1 VENPIVLV
9 SLGKLHALA
18 RKFGEVLIASLAT
31 LLVTALWSNLTKP
44 ATPVAHADG
53 GRPLVEEKLAA
64 DDSRERLDDFMERI
78 ALSHVAALKGTPPT
92 RDNQALVA
100 TAEPPGFANPALA
113 SRPAAAKLHGRP
125 RVDKAPLASADQAPL
140 AGDTKVLPA
149 APAPLPAIDPVVASA
164 SSGVDWLN
172 PVQYSA
178 RLAGAAGAA
187 GEMVVAR
194 TFESLAYV
202 GGALTSFGKKW

>member
-1 VENPIVLV
+1 MENPIVLV

-44 ATPVAHADG
+44 AAPVAHADG
-53 GRPLVEEKLAA
+53 GRPFVEEKLAA

-78 ALSHVAALKGTPPT
+78 ALSHVAALKAASPT
-92 RDNQALVA
+92 RDNRALVA
-100 TAEPPGFANPALA
+100 TAEPPSFANPAPA
-113 SRPAAAKLHGRP
+113 SRPAAAKLQGRP
-125 RVDKAPLASADQAPL
+125 RADKAPLVSADQAPL
-140 AGDTKVLPA
+140 ASDAKVQ
-149 APAPLPAIDPVVASA
+149 PAPLPAIDPVVASA